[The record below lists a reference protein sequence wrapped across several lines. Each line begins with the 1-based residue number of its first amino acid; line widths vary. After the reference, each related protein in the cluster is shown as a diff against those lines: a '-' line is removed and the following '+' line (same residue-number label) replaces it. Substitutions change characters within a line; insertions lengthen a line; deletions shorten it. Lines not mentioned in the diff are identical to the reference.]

1 MVYLYPETTSHVTV
15 RLDYDGQLT
24 CTYPAY
30 EKGWQVIAQPDGAL
44 LNEADGKEYSYLFW
58 EGRWDREYDMSEG
71 FVVKGSDSAAFLQ
84 GILPQLG
91 LVPKEYNEFIVYWL
105 PRMEGNP
112 YNLISFQQE
121 AYTDTARLEIT
132 PEPDSLLRVFMAY
145 QPLDRPVEVEP
156 QVLEPFVRQ
165 GFTMVEWGGCEIK
178 G

>member
-105 PRMEGNP
+105 PSLQENP
-112 YNLISFQQE
+112 YNLITFQQE
-121 AYTDTARLEIT
+121 AYTSNASLEIT
-132 PEPDSLLRVFMAY
+132 PSPDTLIRVFMAY
-145 QPLDRPVEVEP
+145 QPLEKPIEVPVPEFPPIE
-156 QVLEPFVRQ
+156 RK
-165 GFTMVEWGGCEIK
+165 GFTVVEWGGARID
-178 G
+178 